1 MWMEV
6 PPVER
11 NGVISMYEVRY
22 VPLETCS
29 GTLMASIISIT
40 NTSMTSTTLTDL
52 KEYVEYNV
60 SIRSYT
66 SVGPGPYSN
75 SVVERTEEDAPDVK
89 LNATAI
95 ALSETEIAVC
105 WVELPDICQNGNITV
120 YEIRYEPLDTFG
132 VLVTRFENVTAPTT
146 IETLTDLEESV
157 GYNISVRAYT
167 SVGPGPYSDPVT
179 AMTFEDSPRTAPRN
193 VTTMVLSSTEILVTW
208 ERVLP
213 IDENGEI
220 LLYEVEFVP
229 LETFD
234 MDMSTNTTNTT
245 SLNITLTDLEEDVDY
260 NISVRAFTSAGPG
273 PYSDAVTNRTLED
286 RPTAAPQNVTTMA
299 ESSTEIVVTW
309 EEVPAI
315 DENGDITMYEVEY
328 MPLETFNGQIATDS
342 VTVDPT
348 LLNTTL
354 TGLEEYVDYNISV
367 RAFTSVGPG
376 PYSDGMVERT
386 LEDAPAA
393 APQNVMATAVSSTE
407 IRVSWEPVAPIDQN
421 GVITMY
427 GVRFEP
433 LETFNGVLVT
443 ETVNTT
449 GPVLRMNLTGLEE
462 DVEYNISVRAF
473 TSVGPGPYSVGT
485 VERTDQDVPDAPP
498 QNVMTVLSSTEIQVS
513 WEEVP
518 AINQSG
524 SITFFE
530 VRYNP
535 LETFNGSLSTNTTIT
550 TMLGITL
557 NSLEENVDYNI
568 SVRAYSVIGPGP
580 YSEGVVKRTDEDR
593 PTAAPQN
600 VMTMAESSTEIV
612 VTWEEVPAI
621 DENGD
626 ITTYEVEYM
635 PLETF
640 NGQIAT
646 DSVTVASTPLSTTL
660 TGLEE
665 YVDYNISVRAFT
677 SVGPGPYSDGMI
689 ERTLEDAPA
698 AAPQNVMAT
707 AVSSTE
713 IRVSWEPVAPIDQN
727 GVITMYG
734 VRFEPLETFN
744 GVLVTETVNTTG
756 PVLRM
761 NLTGLE
767 EDVEYNIRVRGFTSV
782 APGPYSDGMI
792 EETGASPPTGV
803 TAVQDGPTSITV
815 SWVPSSDATGY
826 IVSYTGGSSNGSETV
841 SGGDTNS
848 YTLTG
853 LTNGQTYTISIVA
866 TSEYL
871 FSDAATFEI
880 TLIPAPGQ
888 VLVSVSSITATS
900 ISLSWNVSSGRVA
913 SWEVVWRPTD
923 RGTESTSGPL
933 SGTTYTINQLDPST
947 IYILTVR
954 ATNVAGTTDSTPIL
968 FRTVTEVF
976 QPDSSSTETD
986 TSTIIGGVVAVV
998 ITTSLTVVVIVVLLL
1013 RSRSGNYSAKT
1024 SATVVATNQ
1033 SVELSNFS
1041 EAIYA
1046 DPDEL
1051 QTTSNEAYNV
1061 VKGTG
1066 RTAEGEYEVL
1076 QDLPSPTSSSGPTTT
1091 DADGDY
1097 EPV

>member
-299 ESSTEIVVTW
+299 ESSTEILVTW

-328 MPLETFNGQIATDS
+328 MPLETFNGQIATNS

-376 PYSDGMVERT
+376 PYSDAVTNRT
-386 LEDAPAA
+386 LE
-393 APQNVMATAVSSTE
+393 E
-407 IRVSWEPVAPIDQN
+407 
-421 GVITMY
+421 
-427 GVRFEP
+427 
-433 LETFNGVLVT
+433 
-443 ETVNTT
+443 
-449 GPVLRMNLTGLEE
+449 
-462 DVEYNISVRAF
+462 
-473 TSVGPGPYSVGT
+473 
-485 VERTDQDVPDAPP
+485 
-498 QNVMTVLSSTEIQVS
+498 
-513 WEEVP
+513 
-518 AINQSG
+518 
-524 SITFFE
+524 
-530 VRYNP
+530 
-535 LETFNGSLSTNTTIT
+535 
-550 TMLGITL
+550 
-557 NSLEENVDYNI
+557 
-568 SVRAYSVIGPGP
+568 
-580 YSEGVVKRTDEDR
+580 R

-600 VMTMAESSTEIV
+600 VTTMAESSTEIV

-626 ITTYEVEYM
+626 ITMYEVEYM
-635 PLETF
+635 PLQTF

-646 DSVTVASTPLSTTL
+646 DSVTVDPALLNTTL

-665 YVDYNISVRAFT
+665 DVDYNISVRAFT
-677 SVGPGPYSDGMI
+677 SVGPGPYSDGMV
-689 ERTLEDAPA
+689 ERTLEESPA

>member
-342 VTVDPT
+342 VTVDPA
-348 LLNTTL
+348 LLSTTL
-354 TGLEEYVDYNISV
+354 TGLQEYVDYNISV

-376 PYSDGMVERT
+376 PYSDGMV
-386 LEDAPAA
+386 
-393 APQNVMATAVSSTE
+393 
-407 IRVSWEPVAPIDQN
+407 
-421 GVITMY
+421 
-427 GVRFEP
+427 
-433 LETFNGVLVT
+433 
-443 ETVNTT
+443 
-449 GPVLRMNLTGLEE
+449 
-462 DVEYNISVRAF
+462 
-473 TSVGPGPYSVGT
+473 
-485 VERTDQDVPDAPP
+485 
-498 QNVMTVLSSTEIQVS
+498 
-513 WEEVP
+513 
-518 AINQSG
+518 
-524 SITFFE
+524 
-530 VRYNP
+530 
-535 LETFNGSLSTNTTIT
+535 
-550 TMLGITL
+550 
-557 NSLEENVDYNI
+557 
-568 SVRAYSVIGPGP
+568 
-580 YSEGVVKRTDEDR
+580 
-593 PTAAPQN
+593 
-600 VMTMAESSTEIV
+600 
-612 VTWEEVPAI
+612 
-621 DENGD
+621 
-626 ITTYEVEYM
+626 
-635 PLETF
+635 
-640 NGQIAT
+640 
-646 DSVTVASTPLSTTL
+646 
-660 TGLEE
+660 
-665 YVDYNISVRAFT
+665 
-677 SVGPGPYSDGMI
+677 

>member
-462 DVEYNISVRAF
+462 DVEYNI
-473 TSVGPGPYSVGT
+473 
-485 VERTDQDVPDAPP
+485 
-498 QNVMTVLSSTEIQVS
+498 
-513 WEEVP
+513 
-518 AINQSG
+518 
-524 SITFFE
+524 
-530 VRYNP
+530 
-535 LETFNGSLSTNTTIT
+535 
-550 TMLGITL
+550 
-557 NSLEENVDYNI
+557 
-568 SVRAYSVIGPGP
+568 
-580 YSEGVVKRTDEDR
+580 
-593 PTAAPQN
+593 
-600 VMTMAESSTEIV
+600 
-612 VTWEEVPAI
+612 
-621 DENGD
+621 
-626 ITTYEVEYM
+626 
-635 PLETF
+635 
-640 NGQIAT
+640 
-646 DSVTVASTPLSTTL
+646 
-660 TGLEE
+660 
-665 YVDYNISVRAFT
+665 
-677 SVGPGPYSDGMI
+677 
-689 ERTLEDAPA
+689 
-698 AAPQNVMAT
+698 
-707 AVSSTE
+707 
-713 IRVSWEPVAPIDQN
+713 
-727 GVITMYG
+727 
-734 VRFEPLETFN
+734 
-744 GVLVTETVNTTG
+744 
-756 PVLRM
+756 
-761 NLTGLE
+761 
-767 EDVEYNIRVRGFTSV
+767 RVRGFTSV